1 MVRAACEGLGMM
13 SLADDFGIELKIRLH
28 VDASAALGI
37 LQRQGVDRARHLDV
51 GVLWLQEQQLR
62 RLAELTKVLGTRN
75 PTDSMS
81 KNLTREQ
88 LVSILRCLGSS
99 SRKVGQ

>member
-1 MVRAACEGLGMM
+1 MI

-37 LQRQGVDRARHLDV
+37 LQRQGVGRVQHLDV

-62 RLAELTKVLGTRN
+62 RLIELTTVLGMRN
-75 PTDSMS
+75 PAVLMTTIS
-81 KNLTREQ
+81 REN
-88 LVSILRCLGSS
+88 S
-99 SRKVGQ
+99 